1 MAVIGWSC
9 VILMLVILD
18 FGLGLIAIPPLVN
31 CGVLEPLLQAFV
43 GVLGKEM
50 ITYGIVWFGMVLDVV

>member
-1 MAVIGWSC
+1 
-9 VILMLVILD
+9 MLVILD
-18 FGLGLIAIPPLVN
+18 FGLGLIVIPPLVN

-50 ITYGIVWFGMVLDVV
+50 ITYGIVWFGMVFGCCLMPFHPCSCWY